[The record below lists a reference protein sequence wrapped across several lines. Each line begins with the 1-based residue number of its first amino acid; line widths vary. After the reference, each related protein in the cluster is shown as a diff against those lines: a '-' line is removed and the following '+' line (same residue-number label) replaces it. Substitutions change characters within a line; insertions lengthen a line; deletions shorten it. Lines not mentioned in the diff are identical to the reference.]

1 MPAKSFEGQ
10 DEDLIALVY
19 FHLFCRLLKIF
30 TFVAVPTV
38 LFLQLLFLG
47 EGTEAVLQHQRAL
60 LPQGH
65 PAVETLV
72 VALDEG
78 G

>member
-10 DEDLIALVY
+10 DEDFIALVY

-38 LFLQLLFLG
+38 LFL
-47 EGTEAVLQHQRAL
+47 
-60 LPQGH
+60 
-65 PAVETLV
+65 
-72 VALDEG
+72 
-78 G
+78 